1 MNNKSIIS
9 IIGIVLLII
18 GISGCTDSKENVTP
32 GELKSNSTNVTS
44 HQLYSGSIANGTPV
58 HMKCYVVNSEEGSMT
73 VLQIKSS
80 NGKVLNL
87 DNDNVILVKGNNSNI
102 IANDIVNVWGIFIG
116 KTNHKNFLGDE
127 ELLPTISSAV
137 IEKTGK

>member
-44 HQLYSGSIANGTPV
+44 QQLYSGSIVNGTPV

-116 KTNHKNFLGDE
+116 KTKHDNFLGDE